1 MCLIATA
8 IQIHACDAFCYLLD
22 DSSNLTSYV
31 TLDYKNDLANLA
43 FYFYIKLAW
52 WLILLRLASSRFVS
66 SRLVSSRVVSSRLVS
81 SRLASSC
88 LVSSVI

>member
-1 MCLIATA
+1 MFYFLYIIVNSTICFVCLIATA

-52 WLILLRLASSRFVS
+52 WLLLLSLMESP
-66 SRLVSSRVVSSRLVS
+66 
-81 SRLASSC
+81 
-88 LVSSVI
+88 